1 MDGVV
6 APRIVELFR
15 RKVFPQGNRAKT
27 LRFTKKV
34 PGLILTEQLSG
45 ARRESELLITVRKL
59 EIISGVVT
67 AKVIWVPDLVA
78 SNKVDIGL
86 RRARLNFV
94 VTRVPAAEWPLRD
107 KRLEPFFPGPN
118 CQAVQQTAGQHG
130 WYAFDRGETIRV

>member
-1 MDGVV
+1 MDGVL

-15 RKVFPQGNRAKT
+15 RKVFPHGHRAKT

-34 PGLILTEQLSG
+34 PDLILTEQLSG

-59 EIISGVVT
+59 EIISGVVA

-86 RRARLNFV
+86 RGARLNIV
-94 VTRVPAAEWPLRD
+94 VTRVPAAEWP
-107 KRLEPFFPGPN
+107 
-118 CQAVQQTAGQHG
+118 
-130 WYAFDRGETIRV
+130 